1 VRTARSLALAAAVL
15 ALLAS
20 GCTGTSTPALP
31 TLLVVARTTTP
42 PSLAL
47 VAVDLTP
54 TSRGLRLVAPTAFA
68 LEAGSTLLAL
78 DATPREGVPT
88 AAWVLTSDGAGANAA
103 LHRFALTGLE
113 DDPATTLERGG
124 PPFALT
130 DGARAW
136 APGLTLEGPYAGPVC
151 PRQLVVGGPAADP
164 DRYVALWDLCEGEA
178 TADGRV
184 HVVDLEDGVVA
195 NWSEPAPYDAV
206 GIRAGVTDPAT
217 FTTVRVAVGEDRVL
231 ETRRFADPVATT
243 GVAATVPAED
253 ALLDLSVA
261 RGTWWAL
268 VRPASGDP
276 EIRGFA
282 PDATPATR
290 PAFAGATRL
299 FAGAGPG
306 VIAFGASQAQVVFAD
321 AASVPTPVGAV
332 GVGSAPS
339 ALGATVEAN
348 DYAVVAT
355 AFGSLC
361 ALDVRV
367 AATSPA
373 GEFVVPAPGLPEARF
388 LTWTYAAPP
397 AP

>member
-1 VRTARSLALAAAVL
+1 MRAARALVLAAAL

-47 VAVDLTP
+47 VALDLTP
-54 TSRGLRLVAPTAFA
+54 TSRALRLVAPTAFA
-68 LEAGSTLLAL
+68 FDAATTLVAL
-78 DATPREGVPT
+78 DATPREGVPS
-88 AAWVLTSDGAGANAA
+88 AAWVLTSDAAGANAA
-103 LHRFALTGLE
+103 LHRFDLTGLE
-113 DDPATTLERGG
+113 DDPTTTMARVGT
-124 PPFALT
+124 PFALT
-130 DGARAW
+130 DGDRAW
-136 APGLTLEGPYAGPVC
+136 APGLTLEGPYGGPVC
-151 PRQLVVGGPAADP
+151 PQQVVVGGPATNP
-164 DRYVALWDLCEGEA
+164 DRYVALWDLCVGEA
-178 TADGRV
+178 ADLGRV
-184 HVVDLEDGVVA
+184 HVVDLEDRVVT

-206 GIRAGVTDPAT
+206 GIRAGVADPAT

-243 GVAATVPAED
+243 GVEAVVPSED
-253 ALLDLSVA
+253 DLLDLSVA
-261 RGTWWAL
+261 RGTWWTL
-268 VRPASGDP
+268 VRPVSGDP

-290 PAFAGATRL
+290 PALAGVSRL
-299 FAGAGPG
+299 FAGGGPG
-306 VIAFGASQAQVVFAD
+306 VIAFGPNQAQVVFAD
-321 AASVPTPVGAV
+321 VASTPTTVSAV
-332 GVGSAPS
+332 GVGAAP
-339 ALGATVEAN
+339 AAVGATVEAN

-355 AFGSLC
+355 AFGTLC

-367 AATSPA
+367 AATAP
-373 GEFVVPAPGLPEARF
+373 GCEFLLTAPGLPEARF

>member
-1 VRTARSLALAAAVL
+1 MRAARSLALAAAL

-54 TSRGLRLVAPTAFA
+54 TSRALRLVAPTAFA
-68 LEAGSTLLAL
+68 FDAGTSLVAL

-103 LHRFALTGLE
+103 LHRFDLTGLQ
-113 DDPATTLERGG
+113 DDPATTLARVGA
-124 PPFALT
+124 PFAVT
-130 DGARAW
+130 DGDQGW
-136 APGLTLEGPYAGPVC
+136 SPGLTLEGPYAGPVC
-151 PRQLVVGGPAADP
+151 PRQLVVGGPAAEP

-184 HVVDLEDGVVA
+184 HVVDLEGGVVV

-206 GIRAGVTDPAT
+206 GIRAGVSDPAT
-217 FTTVRVAVGEDRVL
+217 FTTVRVAVGEDRDL

-261 RGTWWAL
+261 RGAWWTL
-268 VRPASGDP
+268 VRPPNGNP
-276 EIRGFA
+276 EVRGFA
-282 PDATPATR
+282 PDAAPSTR

-299 FAGAGPG
+299 FAGSGPG
-306 VIAFGASQAQVVFAD
+306 VIAFGTSQAQVVFAD
-321 AASVPTPVGAV
+321 DVASTPTSVAAV
-332 GVGSAPS
+332 GVDSAPS
-339 ALGATVEAN
+339 AVGATVEAN

-355 AFGSLC
+355 TFGSLC

-373 GEFVVPAPGLPEARF
+373 CEFVLPAPGLPGARF